1 MSVYTIQDGEVK
13 KVAGGI
19 SHILEGGILESS
31 DEHAPG
37 NINRAFYEFYRY
49 TEDGGQLIEKVMYEP
64 DGYWARQ
71 EHGKNGH
78 AVQEEEALSV
88 INAYK
93 AKRIELDMKPFSEY
107 PMK

>member
-1 MSVYTIQDGEVK
+1 M
-13 KVAGGI
+13 
-19 SHILEGGILESS
+19 
-31 DEHAPG
+31 
-37 NINRAFYEFYRY
+37 
-49 TEDGGQLIEKVMYEP
+49 IEKVMYEP

-93 AKRIELDMKPFSEY
+93 VKRIELEMKPFSEY